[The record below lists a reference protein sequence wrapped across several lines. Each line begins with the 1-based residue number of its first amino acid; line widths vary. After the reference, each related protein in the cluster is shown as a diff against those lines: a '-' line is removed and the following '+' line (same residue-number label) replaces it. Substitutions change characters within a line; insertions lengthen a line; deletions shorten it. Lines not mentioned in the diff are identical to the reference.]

1 MHRLTRALGA
11 LLLLWVAPGAN
22 AETAREAALRDIRAM
37 IEAAPGEAGLVVA
50 VTDREQVLLVAA
62 HGYADIAAK
71 RPVTA
76 ETHFAIG
83 SISKSFTALTL
94 MQMADEGRFDPAAP
108 IARYLPDFHPRS
120 PYPAITGHA
129 LLTHTAGLPNYITNV
144 ASMRFLIA
152 ALNDI
157 EPGYAPGAHFWYS
170 NSGYQLL
177 GYAAERIDKL
187 PFPLILQHRTL
198 DRLGMTETTPQ
209 IDDRLRA
216 TLPVSYTR
224 QADGRLVAAPW
235 FSYLAADGAITSTA
249 ADMSRYARM
258 LLNRGALP
266 NGRLVSAKAF
276 ERFATP
282 VLDGYGYGMNIAH
295 DGRVL
300 SHSGGIAGF
309 QSYLEMHPTENFALV
324 FLSNGPLDGALL
336 GRIVARLSRDTPTLP
351 KTTPPAAPSSFA
363 GRFVARDGAALTFAA
378 TDDGG
383 LRTGDQ
389 PLTRLANDL
398 WGAYLTPH
406 GPRTFQF
413 RRDAAGV
420 VTGVSEGASDY
431 AREGS
436 PASAA
441 APAGYRA
448 FVGRYATHGEEGPGV
463 RVFVQQGQL
472 MISYADTNAR
482 PTPLAA
488 IDETHFRFADPAF
501 APERLAFDTIIDG
514 QAQRLTMSGVP
525 LYRINLP

>member
-1 MHRLTRALGA
+1 MHQLTRALGA
-11 LLLLWVAPGAN
+11 LFLLCVAPAAS

-50 VTDREQVLLVAA
+50 VTDREQMLLVAA

-71 RPVTA
+71 RPVTP

-94 MQMADEGRFDPAAP
+94 MQMVDEGRFDPAAP
-108 IARYLPDFHPRS
+108 IERYLPDFHPRS

-152 ALNDI
+152 ALNNI
-157 EPGYAPGAHFWYS
+157 EPGYAPGTHFWYS
-170 NSGYQLL
+170 NSGYQML

-216 TLPVSYTR
+216 TLPVSYAR

-258 LLNRGALP
+258 LLNRGAIP
-266 NGRLVSAKAF
+266 GGRLVSAKAF

-282 VLDGYGYGMNIAH
+282 VLDGYGYGMTIAH

-324 FLSNGPLDGALL
+324 FLSNGPLDMALIE
-336 GRIVARLSRDTPTLP
+336 RIVARLSRDAPTLP
-351 KTTPPAAPSSFA
+351 KTTPAAAVSSFA
-363 GRFVARDGAALTFAA
+363 GRFVARDGAALIFAA

-383 LRTGDQ
+383 LRAGDQ

-413 RRDAAGV
+413 RRDATGA
-420 VTGVSEGASDY
+420 VTGVSEGAADY
-431 AREGS
+431 AREGR
-436 PASAA
+436 PPPAA
-441 APAGYRA
+441 APTGYRA

-463 RVFVQQGQL
+463 RIFVQQGRL
-472 MISYADTNAR
+472 MVSYADTNVP

-488 IDETHFRFADPAF
+488 IDETHFRYAEPAF
-501 APERLAFDTIIDG
+501 APERLAFDTLIDG
-514 QAQRLTMSGVP
+514 QTQRLTMSGVP
-525 LYRINLP
+525 LYRIDLP